1 MSPPALIPDDTA
13 PTRGLWLAVAGFGTL
28 LNPLLLT
35 GPLFMLQVY
44 DRVLAAGSGA
54 TLAVLFAL
62 VAFIHAMMALIDTAR
77 ARLMLRIGARLR
89 AGLEPG
95 VIAARLRAQ
104 TRDPPDP
111 RAARALDDLETVQ
124 RAVSSPVL
132 LALIDTPWAC
142 AFLALL
148 FLLHP
153 AMGALAVAGAGVLA
167 LIALA
172 GQLRQR
178 RPRRTMAEAAH
189 RAEGV
194 ARTLADSARPVA
206 ALGLAPALSAAWLN
220 HRQTALAG
228 HIDAA
233 DRAAFD
239 SAAARSFR
247 LFMQSAMLALGAWL
261 VLQGHLSPGLIMA
274 ASILMGRAL
283 APVEQLAVH
292 WPSLLQA
299 RAGWHR
305 LRGFLDAMPVEP
317 PSAVATGGTLRVDG
331 PMVVTLGAA
340 GPRLRL
346 SGFSAAPGTAV
357 GVIGPSGSGKST
369 LAGALLGMAPV
380 VTGAIRLGDT
390 VLPLPPGAP
399 QIGYLPQNAC
409 LFPGTIGQNIA
420 RFDPAADPARIAEAA
435 RLAGIHT
442 EVTALPQGY
451 DTLLDATGG
460 RLSGGQVQRVALAR
474 ALFGD
479 PLLLILDEPN
489 AQLDSDGAAAL
500 NAAIRAAKARGAVVL
515 VLAHRPAAI
524 AECDHLLVLDAGT
537 QVSFGPRD
545 QVLRDLV
552 RNHTAI
558 VGAPAARGP
567 A

>member
-1 MSPPALIPDDTA
+1 MTPPAPAADDPA
-13 PTRGLWLAVAGFGTL
+13 PTRGLWLAVAGFGAL

-44 DRVLAAGSGA
+44 DRVLAAGSAA
-54 TLAVLFAL
+54 TLGVLFAL
-62 VAFIHAMMALIDTAR
+62 VAFLHAMMALIDTAR

-89 AGLEPG
+89 AGLEPR

-111 RAARALDDLETVQ
+111 RAIRALDDLDAVQ
-124 RAVSSPVL
+124 RAVSSPAL
-132 LALIDTPWAC
+132 LALIDTPWAF

-153 AMGALAVAGAGVLA
+153 AMGALAVAGGGVLA

-178 RPRRTMAEAAH
+178 RPRRTMAEAGH
-189 RAEGV
+189 QAEGL
-194 ARTLADSARPVA
+194 ARTLTDTAQPVA
-206 ALGLAPALSAAWLN
+206 ALGLAPALSAAWLSQ
-220 HRQTALAG
+220 RQTALAG
-228 HIDAA
+228 HIAAA

-239 SAAARSFR
+239 SATARSFR

-292 WPSLLQA
+292 WPSLLHA

-305 LRGFLDAMPVEP
+305 LRGFLDAAPAERPRPTQSGGALRIEGLVAATP
-317 PSAVATGGTLRVDG
+317 GTSA
-331 PMVVTLGAA
+331 
-340 GPRLRL
+340 PRLRL
-346 SGFSAAPGTAV
+346 SGFTAAPGIAV
-357 GVIGPSGSGKST
+357 GVIGPSGSGKTT
-369 LAGALLGMAPV
+369 LAGALLGLVPV
-380 VTGAIRLGDT
+380 LTGTLRLGES
-390 VLPLPPGAP
+390 VLPLPPGAA
-399 QIGYLPQNAC
+399 QIGYLPQNAR

-420 RFDPAADPARIAEAA
+420 RFDPAADLGRVAEAA
-435 RLAGIHT
+435 RLAGIHA
-442 EVTALPQGY
+442 EITALPLGY
-451 DTLLDATGG
+451 DTVLDAGGG
-460 RLSGGQVQRVALAR
+460 RLSGGQMQRVALAR
-474 ALFGD
+474 ALFGA
-479 PLLLILDEPN
+479 PSLLILDEPN
-489 AQLDSDGAAAL
+489 AQLDSEGAAAL

-524 AECDHLLVLDAGT
+524 SECDDLLVLDAGA

-558 VGAPAARGP
+558 VGPPAARGP